1 MDAARR
7 IPTSDATE
15 RLHLLTRGKR
25 KRAASSAAHGSID
38 GEGVPACVAL
48 QHIFRLLKN
57 KLPRAGKK
65 MERNEAVRD
74 VLKWLNGHCLDDGLN
89 VEMTRAAAANELTVN
104 EILIFDNYLHGASG
118 DVATAKI
125 LKYPANVCAAISA
138 AWRELA
144 ARCYMLIGAW
154 AAVRNQLRGGFHVVQ
169 CETEEKS
176 PYNMTLGE
184 LKSAVP
190 KEVRDTLF
198 GPGPDEPDGFCFSTE
213 RRAVAIEIIEAVRAG
228 KCKNISNAIAFI
240 SSHLPSKGLSAE
252 MIDAY
257 FEMTDKQ
264 LRRWTEANKLDYSP
278 RELARLPQEKWEKIK
293 AFVK

>member
-15 RLHLLTRGKR
+15 RLHLLTREKR
-25 KRAASSAAHGSID
+25 KRAASSVAHGSID
-38 GEGVPACVAL
+38 GEDVPACVAL
-48 QHIFRLLKN
+48 QHIFRPLKN

-65 MERNEAVRD
+65 MERSEAVRD

-89 VEMTRAAAANELTVN
+89 VEMTRAAAANELTVR

-154 AAVRNQLRGGFHVVQ
+154 AAIRNQLRGGFHVVQ
-169 CETEEKS
+169 DEAES
-176 PYNMTLGE
+176 PYGMTLGE
-184 LKSAVP
+184 LKNAVP
-190 KEVRDTLF
+190 KEVRGALF
-198 GPGPDEPDGFCFSTE
+198 GPGPDKPDAFTFSPE
-213 RRAVAIEIIEAVRAG
+213 RRAVAIEIIEAAREG
-228 KCKNISNAIAFI
+228 RN
-240 SSHLPSKGLSAE
+240 L
-252 MIDAY
+252 
-257 FEMTDKQ
+257 
-264 LRRWTEANKLDYSP
+264 
-278 RELARLPQEKWEKIK
+278 ELARAHVLTEHPNDGSAMFMCGNEKQLLRWAKANGVKSPKDLVNLPPSEWEAKK
-293 AFVK
+293 RFLK